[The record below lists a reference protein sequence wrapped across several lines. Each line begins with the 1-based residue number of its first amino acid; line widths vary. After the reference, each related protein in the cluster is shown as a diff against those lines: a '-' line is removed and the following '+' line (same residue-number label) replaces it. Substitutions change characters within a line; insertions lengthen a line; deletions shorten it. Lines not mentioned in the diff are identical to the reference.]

1 MQNKKPPKHGAAS
14 GRNQI
19 KPQRHRAHREK
30 HFGRG
35 FSQMNTDG
43 MARTFAA
50 PKGMRVKLRGLL
62 LL

>member
-1 MQNKKPPKHGAAS
+1 MKLLSHSAAS

-19 KPQRHRAHREK
+19 KPERRGGHREK

-35 FSQMNTDG
+35 FSRMNTDG

-50 PKGMRVKLRGLL
+50 PKAGILEGLL
-62 LL
+62 I